1 MILKSIVNTL
11 VSKALGIQAEI
22 PSRTELI
29 NNSKYDADKIR
40 KKKIEDV
47 DQKLPNISGLVKE
60 SKFNTNF
67 QKLKIKYMI
76 LVVQYYS

>member
-1 MILKSIVNTL
+1 MCNTL

-60 SKFNTNF
+60 SKFNTNL
-67 QKLKIKYMI
+67 QNLKIKYMI